1 MRLVV
6 RHQTIY
12 RYGSGSS
19 RVAMLLKLWPSE
31 HEGQR
36 VESWSVT
43 VNDEPVAQ
51 FVPNGHGDKDVLWI
65 RHDRMDEANIVAS
78 GVVDTR
84 DTAGVMTGLPQGA
97 DPLCYLRATPLTP
110 VSAPM
115 REALAALEHADDL
128 ARLHALSQLVR
139 DRVAYRAGVTVA
151 GTSAA
156 EAFDLGAGVCQDHAQ
171 IFIAMA
177 RSMGIP
183 ARYVSG
189 YLLAD
194 DDAGALHETHAWAEA
209 RVPALGWVG
218 FDVSNGLCVTER
230 YIRLAA
236 GLDAHDAAP
245 VRGNAVAAGA
255 ITVDADVRIDD
266 SELSG
271 GDARIQQLQEQ
282 QQQQ

>member
-1 MRLVV
+1 MKLVV
-6 RHQTIY
+6 RHQTVY

-19 RVAMLLKLWPSE
+19 RVAMLLKLWPGE

-36 VESWSVT
+36 VERWSVT
-43 VNDEPVAQ
+43 VNDEPVTN
-51 FVPNGHGDKDVLWI
+51 FVPNGHGDKEALWI
-65 RHDRMDEANIVAS
+65 RHDRLDEAHVVAS

-84 DTAGVMTGLPQGA
+84 DTAGVMTGLAAGP
-97 DPLCYLRATPLTP
+97 DPLCYLRATPLTA
-110 VSAPM
+110 VSPAM
-115 REALAALEHADDL
+115 RTAMETLEHGDDL
-128 ARLHALSQLVR
+128 TRLHALSQLVR
-139 DRVAYRAGVTVA
+139 DKVAYRAGVTLA
-151 GTSAA
+151 ETSAA
-156 EAFDLGAGVCQDHAQ
+156 DAYDLGAGVCQDHAQ

-177 RSMGIP
+177 RSAGIP

-194 DDAGALHETHAWAEA
+194 EDAGALHETHAWAEA

-245 VRGNAVAAGA
+245 VRGNAMAAGL

-266 SELSG
+266 SEISG
-271 GDARIQQLQEQ
+271 GEARIQQLQEQ
-282 QQQQ
+282 QQQ